1 MISNSFFVS
10 LLEKDNSFYVH
21 DCNIQQPAMEMY
33 KVIHGL
39 ASKTPM
45 QSNNMQTWSQSEFL
59 VPQINTVYF
68 G

>member
-10 LLEKDNSFYVH
+10 LLGKDNSFYVH

-33 KVIHGL
+33 KVTHGL

-45 QSNNMQTWSQSEFL
+45 QNNNIKLGRNLNF
-59 VPQINTVYF
+59 
-68 G
+68 